1 MHKENDTN
9 SNPSLKSGHTNCCL
23 QLRIFLSGYM
33 NASTCH
39 GIYTICARTTILPIE
54 FENQGYLPCLRLSSN
69 AGRRDEPRHT
79 SNTYPY
85 QRLPPAG
92 CQHSNAGCS
101 LVVDLGKKIHWLM
114 RYLLFIILFTV
125 LSVLCSSRTC
135 KLLCTIVSPFSDTTW
150 AVSNGWLYY
159 WMGFLCCSVALCMRI
174 DSQRHTSRF
183 QAVFTAKR
191 IIQGAKVCKAGGET
205 ILYEGIPREL
215 TAIPSK
221 NFSTRDN
228 TS

>member
-1 MHKENDTN
+1 MCTGSWDSLVSHYKSQVLVHKENDTN
-9 SNPSLKSGHTNCCL
+9 INPSLKSGHTNCCL

-69 AGRRDEPRHT
+69 AGRRDELRHT

-92 CQHSNAGCS
+92 CRHSNAGCS
-101 LVVDLGKKIHWLM
+101 LVVDSGKKIHWLM

-135 KLLCTIVSPFSDTTW
+135 KLLCTIVSPFLTQPGLLVMGGCIIGW
-150 AVSNGWLYY
+150 VSSVVQLPSVCASTLSGTRL
-159 WMGFLCCSVALCMRI
+159 GSRPFLLRN
-174 DSQRHTSRF
+174 
-183 QAVFTAKR
+183 
-191 IIQGAKVCKAGGET
+191 E
-205 ILYEGIPREL
+205 
-215 TAIPSK
+215 
-221 NFSTRDN
+221 
-228 TS
+228 